1 MACIMKF
8 MQRIASLVSLLCRPD
23 GKPRP
28 GTQPVVR
35 DLTCQFPAGSR
46 VLLLGANGAGKTTL
60 LKVIGG
66 QHMVS
71 EEAVLVLGESPF
83 HATHLTSSHQ
93 LGYVGG
99 EWERDVAFG
108 GYKVPLAVSN
118 VGGCLNLNGG
128 ADFGVAERG
137 FEG

>member
-1 MACIMKF
+1 MYMIVP
-8 MQRIASLVSLLCRPD
+8 LVSLLCRPD

-71 EEAVLVLGESPF
+71 EQAVLVLGESPF

-108 GYKVPLAVSN
+108 GYKVPLTVRN
-118 VGGCLNLNGG
+118 WCGCLNLNGNT
-128 ADFGVAERG
+128 DVGVAERG
-137 FEG
+137 SEG